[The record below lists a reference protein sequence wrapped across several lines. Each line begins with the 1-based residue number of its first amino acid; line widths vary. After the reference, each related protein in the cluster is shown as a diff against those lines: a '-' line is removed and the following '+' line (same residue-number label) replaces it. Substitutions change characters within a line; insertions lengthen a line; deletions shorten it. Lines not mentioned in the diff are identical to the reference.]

1 MGATGAG
8 TNGAGANGAG
18 ATLTRAGSAAGNG
31 ATGPG
36 AQGAETGAAGFVAAP
51 GDDGSKKPRKPARPR
66 GRADAKRSEHEPK
79 KGSKAEPKEPS
90 WNDDSPFMP
99 VQTPKR

>member
-1 MGATGAG
+1 M
-8 TNGAGANGAG
+8 
-18 ATLTRAGSAAGNG
+18 L
-31 ATGPG
+31 
-36 AQGAETGAAGFVAAP
+36 AAP
-51 GDDGSKKPRKPARPR
+51 GDDGSKKPHKPARPR
-66 GRADAKRSEHEPK
+66 GRADAKRSEREPK